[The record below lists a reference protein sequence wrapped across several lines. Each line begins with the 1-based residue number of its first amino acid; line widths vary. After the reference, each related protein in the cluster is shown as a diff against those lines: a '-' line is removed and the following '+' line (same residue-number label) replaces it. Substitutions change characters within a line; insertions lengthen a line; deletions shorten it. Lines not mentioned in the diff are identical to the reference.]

1 VTRRALLWCGWAD
14 PARVL
19 DFPASVK
26 DLDLAVRAARAL
38 GVRDMDM
45 HAFLSHA
52 DLISGPEVSQY
63 AATIDALERVVASL
77 AREATADDAL
87 LFIATNHGEQLGLL
101 TSGPVDEFSSDE
113 DMPRHL
119 SPAILRQCLDKIPG
133 TQVLIF
139 ATCHAGVFLPLAHEN
154 RAVLASCAADQ
165 VYLVQEDPPCS
176 PFLIEFFK
184 AWCSIELPGYQ
195 TVFSEGVLE
204 LDAAFL
210 QAEQRLS
217 QGDYPAEYKK
227 LRPLRQGTARWPQPR

>member
-1 VTRRALLWCGWAD
+1 MTRRALLWCGWAD

-52 DLISGPEVSQY
+52 DLISDPEVSQH

-133 TQVLIF
+133 TQVMIF
-139 ATCHAGVFLPLAHEN
+139 ATCHAGGLSSLGAREPNSVGLLRCGPGLSASGGSSVFPLSDRALQGMVQHRAPWLPDGL
-154 RAVLASCAADQ
+154 L
-165 VYLVQEDPPCS
+165 
-176 PFLIEFFK
+176 
-184 AWCSIELPGYQ
+184 
-195 TVFSEGVLE
+195 
-204 LDAAFL
+204 
-210 QAEQRLS
+210 
-217 QGDYPAEYKK
+217 
-227 LRPLRQGTARWPQPR
+227 

>member
-14 PARVL
+14 PARML

-26 DLDLAVRAARAL
+26 DLELAVRAARAL
-38 GVRDMDM
+38 GVKDRDI
-45 HAFLSHA
+45 HAFLGHA
-52 DLISGPEVSQY
+52 DLISGVEVSQD
-63 AATIDALERVVASL
+63 AATLAALERVVARL

-87 LFIATNHGEQLGLL
+87 LFIATNHGEQQGLL

-113 DMPRHL
+113 EVPRHL
-119 SPAILRQCLDKIPG
+119 TPAILRQSLDRIPG
-133 TQVLIF
+133 TQVLIL
-139 ATCHAGVFLPLAHEN
+139 ASCHAGVFLPLAQEN

-176 PFLIEFFK
+176 PFLIELFK

-195 TVFSEGVLE
+195 TVFSEGVFE

-210 QAEQRLS
+210 QAEQQLS
-217 QGDYPAEYKK
+217 QGAYPAEYKR
-227 LRPLRQGTARWPQPR
+227 LRPLRQGTARWPLPR